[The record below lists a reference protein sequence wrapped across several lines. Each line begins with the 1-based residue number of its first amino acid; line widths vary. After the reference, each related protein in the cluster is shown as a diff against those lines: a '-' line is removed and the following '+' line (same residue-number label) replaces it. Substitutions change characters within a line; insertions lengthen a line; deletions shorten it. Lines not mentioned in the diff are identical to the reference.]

1 MTFGTDGQE
10 TPIAVADAAAA
21 TAAKPVDAVADDLN
35 TGFCLDYQ
43 ER

>member
-10 TPIAVADAAAA
+10 TAIDVADAAAA
-21 TAAKPVDAVADDLN
+21 TAAKPVSAGADTLN